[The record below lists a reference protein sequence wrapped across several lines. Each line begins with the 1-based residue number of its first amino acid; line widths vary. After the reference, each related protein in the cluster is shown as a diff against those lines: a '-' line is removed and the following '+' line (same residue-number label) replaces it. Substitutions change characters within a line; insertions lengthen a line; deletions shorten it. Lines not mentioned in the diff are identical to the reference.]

1 MTMIE
6 VAAIEGRGKGV
17 IASGGV
23 KAGDII
29 LRDSP
34 LLLYSPNP
42 NSSNSRLYCAN
53 CFKSIASI
61 PSHSLLITCPSCAMG
76 AVFCSTNCRSTA
88 LSTSHSPWVCN
99 ALLSISSH
107 HHRHHSDDFIAQARF
122 LVAAYNLSSHS
133 PADFHLLLSLQG
145 GTHSQPQG
153 HEREQAV
160 ALHSLI
166 ASLNPPSSFPLA
178 SPGLTAA
185 LLAVDKFNAFG
196 LMEPFDPASPHR
208 NVRSYAI
215 YPKAS
220 SFNHDCLPNAC
231 CFDMLDNPTGSG
243 GNCDMIVRA
252 IHDISQ
258 GREICIS
265 YFPVNWNYADRQ
277 RRLSEDYGFECGCDR
292 CQVESK
298 WKHQDHEDEDDSME
312 DDEDD
317 DFPHAYFFLNFLCD
331 TDNCW
336 GTLAPLP
343 PSEASQPNLMECN
356 VCGRLCTKELDFK
369 NDDEDMQDD

>member
-1 MTMIE
+1 MATIE
-6 VAAIEGRGKGV
+6 VAAIKGRGKGV
-17 IASGGV
+17 IASRGV
-23 KAGDII
+23 KAGEII

-34 LLLYSPNP
+34 LLLYSPNR

-53 CFKSIASI
+53 CFISIAPL
-61 PSHSLLITCPSCAMG
+61 PSHSLITCPSSLIVAP
-76 AVFCSTNCRSTA
+76 S
-88 LSTSHSPWVCN
+88 LSLPPI
-99 ALLSISSH
+99 LLGFVKPYSLSH
-107 HHRHHSDDFIAQARF
+107 HHHHHHHHHHSDDFLAQARF

-133 PADFHLLLSLQG
+133 PADFRLLLSLQG

-153 HEREQAV
+153 HEREQVV

-166 ASLNPPSSFPLA
+166 ASLDPPPSFSLA
-178 SPGLTAA
+178 SPSLTAA

-196 LMEPFDPASPHR
+196 LMEPFNPAPSHR

-231 CFDMLDNPTGSG
+231 CFDKLDNPTSG
-243 GNCDMIVRA
+243 GGSNCDMIVRA

-277 RRLSEDYGFECGCDR
+277 RRLREDYGFECGCDR

-298 WKHQDHEDEDDSME
+298 WKHQDHDDEDDSME
-312 DDEDD
+312 EDEDD

-343 PSEASQPNLMECN
+343 PSEASPPNLMECN

>member
-1 MTMIE
+1 MTTIE

-17 IASGGV
+17 IASRGV

-53 CFKSIASI
+53 CFKSIAPI

-88 LSTSHSPWVCN
+88 LSASHSPWVCN

-133 PADFHLLLSLQG
+133 PADFHLLLALQG

-196 LMEPFDPASPHR
+196 LMEPFD
-208 NVRSYAI
+208 
-215 YPKAS
+215 
-220 SFNHDCLPNAC
+220 LPPLTG
-231 CFDMLDNPTGSG
+231 ML
-243 GNCDMIVRA
+243 A

-298 WKHQDHEDEDDSME
+298 WKHQDHDDEDDSME